1 MATYYASINNL
12 YKDRRIF
19 MFKKCWELEK
29 VHGTN
34 AFVKYENGEITLYA
48 GEQKNLFITIFN
60 VEDLK
65 ARIEAYFKRTD
76 IKVVIHG
83 EAYGGKCQGMSKTYG
98 PNYSFIAFDVAIND
112 KFTSVPFAA
121 EFVAHMNLE
130 FVPYGE
136 IDATIEAID
145 AARDMPS
152 EVAIRRGCV
161 DGPKKREGVVLRPLT
176 ECYDEHGNRI
186 IVKHRIKEHS
196 ETATARKL
204 ENMPEKLALLQKADE
219 IAVEWVTP
227 VRLQHVLQSVASK
240 MNVEP
245 TDLKIQD
252 MSDVCNEMVLDVYKD
267 SHAANSGEEKTGTEV
282 IKSGEAEKAIKNRTR
297 ILFKQVLGM

>member
-1 MATYYASINNL
+1 MF
-12 YKDRRIF
+12 RR
-19 MFKKCWELEK
+19 CWALEK

-34 AFVKYENGEITLYA
+34 AFVKYENGEIALYA
-48 GEQKNLFITIFN
+48 GEQKNLFVAIFN

-112 KFTSVPFAA
+112 KYTSVPFAA

-130 FVPYGE
+130 FVPYRE
-136 IDATIEAID
+136 IDATIEALD
-145 AARDMPS
+145 AERDLPS
-152 EVAIRRGCV
+152 EVAVRRGCV
-161 DGPKKREGVVLRPLT
+161 DGPKKREGVVLRPIT

-196 ETATARKL
+196 ETAKERKL
-204 ENMPEKLALLQKADE
+204 ENEPEKLALLQKADE
-219 IAVEWVTP
+219 IAEEWVTL
-227 VRLQHVLQSVASK
+227 VRLQHVLQSIASK

-245 TDLKIQD
+245 ADLKIQD
-252 MSDVCNEMVLDVYKD
+252 MSDICNEMVLDVYKEA
-267 SHAANSGEEKTGTEV
+267 SAANLGEEKVGTEI
-282 IKSGEAEKAIKNRTR
+282 IKSGAAEKAIKNKTR
-297 ILFKQVLGM
+297 ILFKQILGA